1 MSVTFEDGLI
11 RLQGACPIEDAEVL
25 LRGLL
30 EHPGAAVD
38 WSGCDQAHG
47 AVIQVLMAA
56 RPVLVGSPTD
66 PFLRRHLT
74 GLTSVA

>member
-1 MSVTFEDGLI
+1 MSVTIEDGVI

-30 EHPGAAVD
+30 EHPGTPVD

-56 RPVLVGSPTD
+56 RPAMVGSPTD

-74 GLTSVA
+74 GLISVA